1 MTTTPTGT
9 IAPDVEQAIDDY
21 VAGPVADVRALN
33 RILTRM
39 YPAIEVWAMNSALDH
54 GLGYRAVS
62 VSSDAGQLMAMA
74 VTTTLMK
81 AQATSGNQVKSWPGY
96 LHAVARH
103 RATAYWLSPEFTGV
117 PHSTGQQRRA
127 RRLARVRNGLTCQ
140 LGRSPSAQEIL
151 AAHNTGVLESR
162 SSPAAAAKSGQ
173 LASLDEAR
181 NVADKG
187 V

>member
-39 YPAIEVWAMNSALDH
+39 YPSIEVWAMNSALDH
-54 GLGYRAVS
+54 GLGYRAAS
-62 VSSDAGQLMAMA
+62 VAADACQLMAMA
-74 VTTTLMK
+74 VSTTLMK
-81 AQATSGNQVKSWPGY
+81 ARATSDNQVKSWPGY
-96 LHAVARH
+96 LHSVARH

-127 RRLARVRNGLTCQ
+127 RRLARVRNELTRQ

-151 AAHNTGVLESR
+151 TAHNDEVLVRR
-162 SSPAAAAKSGQ
+162 SSPAAAAKSGEF
-173 LASLDEAR
+173 ASLDEAR
-181 NVADKG
+181 NIADKG